1 MKKIAL
7 PIGILIFFS
16 MSYSQPKIEF
26 GIKTTRFMME
36 DILMFYGGTW
46 NIDVLYEYYWG
57 VSGELLIG
65 FTKNLYIRFEMF
77 GIKKFDRGGVGI
89 NVLSDLNADL
99 IFVLPIGRSFS
110 PLVYC
115 GFSYG
120 RFWDMPM
127 NDCRGIDPAYELRVG
142 LGAQYQLQ
150 KKIKLFLETEIY
162 TKYQSQYRRVPLE
175 DMVYSIY
182 GDALGVNRIN
192 FGARLGL

>member
-16 MSYSQPKIEF
+16 MSYSQPKVEF

-77 GIKKFDRGGVGI
+77 GIKKFDRGGAGI

-150 KKIKLFLETEIY
+150 KKIKYFWKQ
-162 TKYQSQYRRVPLE
+162 KYIPNINLSTGEFHRKIWCTVS
-175 DMVYSIY
+175 MVMRLVSIVLT
-182 GDALGVNRIN
+182 LGRD
-192 FGARLGL
+192 